1 MKIKKIRGMSCLA
14 GCSFLAFET
23 CKCLLLSL
31 EIIEVIRIINIY
43 YNIAVT
49 LKLNPCAERHG
60 DFTHLGRRIRMI
72 NEEIPSNG
80 NSECIAENFAVQ
92 LTNPLLY
99 DRLHILSVEY
109 SVSVEFLVNT
119 AVKHLIDDVD
129 FCRSLRNGN

>member
-1 MKIKKIRGMSCLA
+1 MYIDK
-14 GCSFLAFET
+14 
-23 CKCLLLSL
+23 L

-60 DFTHLGRRIRMI
+60 DFTHLGRRIKMI
-72 NEEIPSNG
+72 NEEIHS
-80 NSECIAENFAVQ
+80 NSEFKAEKFAVQ
-92 LTNPLLY
+92 LTNPMLY

-129 FCRSLRNGN
+129 FCRSLRNEK